1 MLKTRNVLFYL
12 MIIVCATQVSARPQ
26 ELEYTERQII
36 NVWLASP
43 ELTPTLKTLAQQ
55 FSAKHPAVQINAVN
69 LPNEDLKT
77 SLVKAV
83 YNNNAPEI
91 AIFSSDNTVYAKHMR
106 LSAFDSLSSVSLDD
120 TTLDALRFNDKYY
133 GQPIQ
138 DKNRLVLMYNKSLVG
153 NPATTWEGII
163 EQTPYLLQQGIL
175 PVGVLFN
182 EPYWFAHFVTLFDPQ
197 ITNTEQPILSTPAMQ
212 QALTLYRS
220 LADMKSIDKDCNYD
234 CVSIEFYAGKV
245 AYTMGGVWA
254 LEQAS
259 EALGKNLGIIDL
271 PSYQGR
277 PMHALTSMVFLV
289 YPNDSWNGTKQT
301 AIRAFSAFLQSD
313 DAQQQLARAT
323 SMVPLRPDVLTDLS
337 VVPLLVAQEKLTAP
351 VLYMP
356 ANNAYVS
363 IWNGM
368 RKGLRLHQ
376 RGALSTQEAVDF
388 MQRIALRDMAMMEVA
403 Q

>member
-1 MLKTRNVLFYL
+1 
-12 MIIVCATQVSARPQ
+12 
-26 ELEYTERQII
+26 
-36 NVWLASP
+36 
-43 ELTPTLKTLAQQ
+43 
-55 FSAKHPAVQINAVN
+55 
-69 LPNEDLKT
+69 
-77 SLVKAV
+77 
-83 YNNNAPEI
+83 
-91 AIFSSDNTVYAKHMR
+91 
-106 LSAFDSLSSVSLDD
+106 
-120 TTLDALRFNDKYY
+120 
-133 GQPIQ
+133 
-138 DKNRLVLMYNKSLVG
+138 
-153 NPATTWEGII
+153 
-163 EQTPYLLQQGIL
+163 
-175 PVGVLFN
+175 
-182 EPYWFAHFVTLFDPQ
+182 
-197 ITNTEQPILSTPAMQ
+197 
-212 QALTLYRS
+212 
-220 LADMKSIDKDCNYD
+220 MKSIDKDCNYD
-234 CVSIEFYAGKV
+234 CVSIDFYAGKV

-376 RGALSTQEAVDF
+376 RGALSTKEAVDF
-388 MQRIALRDMAMMEVA
+388 MQRIAQRDMAMMEVA